1 MSPLDQLRRGRVCLF
16 ARDFRSWRLVGTGLL
31 AVTCLFP
38 SPAPAQEWHELY
50 ADGVAALRRGE
61 ARRAAGLLRRAIE
74 KRPQPGQAVP
84 TYGTNFEPRYFP
96 YLRLAEACLL
106 QGAHE
111 EARVA
116 LETSARF
123 GIEPAEE
130 RAALVA
136 RVRAA
141 LEAKGPP
148 PDPTPPVFTAPL
160 PSPEGA
166 APSLVPVPAA
176 PAPDALVSAPSAPR
190 ASPTAPV
197 GPAVETV
204 SPRPSSSS
212 TPRATRPSLEITS
225 DPPGAQVFLDDVPV
239 GRTDP
244 QTGRLRLTGLAAG
257 RHRVRLSSEGRDD
270 VVRDLD
276 VGSEPLTLSGA
287 LPVRPASPL
296 ASPAPVAAPAPGP
309 PLALVAGLGL
319 IVVVVL
325 VLWVRSLAR
334 LPRPVPPVSGTG
346 PVTDESLP
354 VSFGDYVLRRRI
366 GKGGMAAV
374 YEATKRGER
383 LALKRPLAALLDD
396 PRFRERFLREAEL
409 GRTLHHPNIVRIVD
423 RGEIGEVPYF
433 AMELVDGETL
443 RDRLEREGPLD
454 VREAARVTRQVA
466 EALDYAHHKG
476 VVHRDLK
483 PSNIMLERTGAVKVM
498 DYGIARALRLE
509 GLTTTGFF
517 LGTPEYAAPEA
528 VEGTVQPRSD
538 LYSLGVVFFEMLTG
552 SLPFRGDTA
561 FALLRSHCT
570 TPPPAPSSLRY
581 GLPVAVDRIVL
592 RLLGKEPSGRPSAE
606 ELINELSDYLAEG
619 R

>member
-1 MSPLDQLRRGRVCLF
+1 
-16 ARDFRSWRLVGTGLL
+16 
-31 AVTCLFP
+31 
-38 SPAPAQEWHELY
+38 
-50 ADGVAALRRGE
+50 
-61 ARRAAGLLRRAIE
+61 
-74 KRPQPGQAVP
+74 
-84 TYGTNFEPRYFP
+84 
-96 YLRLAEACLL
+96 
-106 QGAHE
+106 
-111 EARVA
+111 
-116 LETSARF
+116 
-123 GIEPAEE
+123 
-130 RAALVA
+130 
-136 RVRAA
+136 
-141 LEAKGPP
+141 
-148 PDPTPPVFTAPL
+148 
-160 PSPEGA
+160 
-166 APSLVPVPAA
+166 
-176 PAPDALVSAPSAPR
+176 
-190 ASPTAPV
+190 
-197 GPAVETV
+197 
-204 SPRPSSSS
+204 
-212 TPRATRPSLEITS
+212 
-225 DPPGAQVFLDDVPV
+225 
-239 GRTDP
+239 
-244 QTGRLRLTGLAAG
+244 
-257 RHRVRLSSEGRDD
+257 
-270 VVRDLD
+270 
-276 VGSEPLTLSGA
+276 
-287 LPVRPASPL
+287 
-296 ASPAPVAAPAPGP
+296 VAAPAPGP

-383 LALKRPLAALLDD
+383 LALKRPLDALLDD

-423 RGEIGEVPYF
+423 RGEIGEVPNF

-528 VEGTVQPRSD
+528 VEGTVQPRSAPRRP
-538 LYSLGVVFFEMLTG
+538 G
-552 SLPFRGDTA
+552 
-561 FALLRSHCT
+561 ALLAPVRAAGGGR
-570 TPPPAPSSLRY
+570 PDRPAPARQGALRPAERRGADQRAV
-581 GLPVAVDRIVL
+581 GLP
-592 RLLGKEPSGRPSAE
+592 GGRPVRPPE
-606 ELINELSDYLAEG
+606 AEG
-619 R
+619 TPRVSEWRLKAAIIYRVTDTGKLKDLPRKVFGS